1 MPSPATTVELSVLR
15 AGHVEVQDLGR
26 PGLSGV
32 GIPPR
37 GAADQSAA
45 RTANVLAGNREDA
58 PLVEVTGSEL
68 AITAPAPLL
77 VAATG
82 AAEIEVDGHRQPAW
96 ETLVVPPGATLTVRV
111 AGTGFRAYL
120 AVNGDLDAPRVL
132 GSAAPDPLLEAGVRL
147 EAGGALRLSSRFTRI
162 PSGTFGPVFRFGL
175 TAPSYA
181 EHTIRVTAGPDLGR
195 LAGGREVLEREHPVL
210 PDSDQVGLRLAAS
223 LSMAGAGEILSRGV
237 PVGAVEVPP
246 SGELLVLLRGRLVT
260 AGYPVVAVV
269 TTESLDRLGQVRP
282 GTSLRFALCD
292 ADAAR
297 ALLRRASTERAI
309 LAGRVREAFTASG
322 IGFCLPPTAH

>member
-1 MPSPATTVELSVLR
+1 MPGTATTVELSVLR
-15 AGHVEVQDLGR
+15 AGYAEVQDLGR
-26 PGLSGV
+26 PGLGGA

-45 RTANVLAGNREDA
+45 RTANVLVGNREDA
-58 PLVEVTGSEL
+58 PLVEITGSEL
-68 AITAPAPLL
+68 ALSAPVALL

-82 AAEIEVDGHRQPAW
+82 ATEIEVDGHRQPAW
-96 ETLVVPPGATLTVRV
+96 ETLVVPPDAVLTVRV
-111 AGTGFRAYL
+111 AGDGFRAYL
-120 AVNGDLDAPRVL
+120 AVNGELEAPDVL
-132 GSAAPDPLLEAGVRL
+132 GSVAPDPLLEVGTRL
-147 EAGGALRLSSRFTRI
+147 ATGDTLRVESRFTRI
-162 PSGTFGPVFRFGL
+162 PGGPLGPVFRFGL

-181 EHTIRVTAGPDLGR
+181 DHTIRVTAGPDLGR
-195 LAGGREVLEREHPVL
+195 LEGTRALEREFRVL

-223 LSMAGAGEILSRGV
+223 LTLTEAAEIVSRGV

-282 GTSLRFALCD
+282 GGSLRFALCD
-292 ADAAR
+292 VATARDLLHGQVAAR
-297 ALLRRASTERAI
+297 TA
-309 LAGRVREAFTASG
+309 LAGRVRQAFATSG
-322 IGFCLPPTAH
+322 IGFCLPSR